1 MAPDGAGRD
10 LARRR
15 LRDLLGNNDFEG
27 VETLFRSFFA
37 SIPYEWHTRNDIA
50 HFEGYY
56 ASVFYSHFAGAGLDV
71 VVEESTSHG
80 RLDMAVR
87 VAGNVH
93 VFEFKKV
100 AKESD
105 GSAMAQ
111 LREKRYADKYRHLGE
126 PIHLIGVEFSEEDRN
141 IAAFEVERA

>member
-15 LRDLLGNNDFEG
+15 LRDLLGNNDFDG

-126 PIHLIGVEFSEEDRN
+126 PIHLIGVEFSDEDRN

>member
-15 LRDLLGNNDFEG
+15 LRDLLGNNEFDG
-27 VETLFRSFFA
+27 METLFRSFFA

-80 RLDMAVR
+80 RLDMAIR
-87 VAGNVH
+87 FAGNVH

-111 LREKRYADKYRHLGE
+111 LRKKRYADKYRHLGE

>member
-15 LRDLLGNNDFEG
+15 LRDLLGNNDFDG
-27 VETLFRSFFA
+27 VETLFRSFFV